1 LSTRALGNKDIVFN
15 FTNAEESPME
25 LERYEDLAEEVA
37 QNRQDLDTFL
47 ELYTDFSMMSEPQ
60 FGKLK

>member
-1 LSTRALGNKDIVFN
+1 MDLD
-15 FTNAEESPME
+15 
-25 LERYEDLAEEVA
+25 RYEDLAEEVA

-47 ELYTDFSMMSEPQ
+47 ELYTDFTMMSEPQ